1 MRKLLLACVVLF
13 GSVGLASAQTAPKK
27 TLTLTKT
34 TVAQTS
40 RANLTQE
47 QRLKLKL
54 QARNQKSQ
62 KVSPNAQSDAPASII
77 LSKKSAPVKQ
87 NK

>member
-34 TVAQTS
+34 SSAQAS

-47 QRLKLKL
+47 ERVQLKLKARQQKAAS
-54 QARNQKSQ
+54 QANKNNTLME
-62 KVSPNAQSDAPASII
+62 KATPATV
-77 LSKKSAPVKQ
+77 KKQP
-87 NK
+87 